1 MGWFRLIPR
10 VIQEVRH
17 NSASIYLFKVNNRK
31 TKKMCEICSNL
42 TKKKKKTTERLYWL
56 LFVTQ
61 SQNMKNTRTILL
73 TAIRYPVTK
82 HDISLNNERKTIN
95 TFSSFFMK
103 PFSLCFFIPWQQC
116 PFTFELINL
125 CFSSLI
131 VCLLGT
137 CSNEFKNP
145 SDQSSKSLFKFPGKK
160 SVKI

>member
-17 NSASIYLFKVNNRK
+17 NPASIYLFKVNNRN
-31 TKKMCEICSNL
+31 TKKMCEIRSNL
-42 TKKKKKTTERLYWL
+42 TKKNPPKRLYWL
-56 LFVTQ
+56 PFVTQ
-61 SQNMKNTRTILL
+61 SQNMKNTRTVLL
-73 TAIRYPVTK
+73 TVIRCPVTK
-82 HDISLNNERKTIN
+82 HDISSLNNERKTIN

-125 CFSSLI
+125 SFSSLI

-145 SDQSSKSLFKFPGKK
+145 SHQSSKSLFKFPGKK

>member
-10 VIQEVRH
+10 KIQEVKH
-17 NSASIYLFKVNNRK
+17 NPASIYLFKANNRN
-31 TKKMCEICSNL
+31 TKKMFKFN
-42 TKKKKKTTERLYWL
+42 KKK
-56 LFVTQ
+56 
-61 SQNMKNTRTILL
+61 NTKRTLL
-73 TAIRYPVTK
+73 TVIRYPVTK
-82 HDISLNNERKTIN
+82 HDISSLNNERKTIN